1 VHQYSI
7 GVYIGGGA
15 VDALANASDV
25 ALLRLKRVYRELFM
39 SKLRLTVL
47 ALALLSASVS
57 TASAQQAKVGLLTCY
72 TSERIGLIVASTQK
86 LSCTFT
92 PDSGAAP
99 EHYLGTINRIGP
111 DIGATAGGIMSWA
124 VLAPTDGWL
133 RGALTGE
140 YVGAAGNVAIVVG
153 GGANVLV
160 GGSNRSVAL
169 QPLSVEGQVGINLAL
184 GVAGL
189 TLTWSD

>member
-1 VHQYSI
+1 
-7 GVYIGGGA
+7 
-15 VDALANASDV
+15 
-25 ALLRLKRVYRELFM
+25 M
-39 SKLRLTVL
+39 SKLNSTVL

-57 TASAQQAKVGLLTCY
+57 TASAQQTKVGLLTCY
-72 TSERIGLIVASTQK
+72 TSERIGLLVGSTQK

-92 PDSGAAP
+92 PDAGPAP

-133 RGALTGE
+133 RGALAGE
-140 YVGAAGNVAIVVG
+140 YVGASGNVAVIVG

-160 GGSNRSVAL
+160 GGSNRSIAL
-169 QPLSVEGQVGINLAL
+169 QPLSVEGQVGINIAV
-184 GVAGL
+184 GISGL
-189 TLTWSD
+189 SLVWSD